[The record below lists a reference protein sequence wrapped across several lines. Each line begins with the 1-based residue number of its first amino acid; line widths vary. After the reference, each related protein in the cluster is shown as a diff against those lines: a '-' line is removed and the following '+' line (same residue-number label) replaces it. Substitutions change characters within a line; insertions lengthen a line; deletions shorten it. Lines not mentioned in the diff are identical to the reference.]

1 MSDLRERYLGQ
12 IKAMES
18 VSLPQWHWITSRLL
32 IGAIC
37 LIMALLWFIPWT
49 QTAFGDGQVDTPF
62 PSERIQSISALVPG
76 QIRTWHVTEGQA
88 IRTGDPIVT
97 LVDSDPELIQR
108 LESQLAAA
116 NQQRIAME
124 QAIATETTNLDRQQ
138 RLRDQGLKSQRD
150 LELVQLEIQKLSA
163 EAAKIDAEI
172 SRLQVET
179 ARQSLQ
185 TKVAPSDGTI
195 LRLKSSGNATYVNAV
210 KLFDLVGKK
219 IATPFPLITYAE
231 AMEKYGSDKPDLRFD
246 MLMVELTDLL
256 PNTGFKV
263 FQSIATSG
271 GCIKAINVTGK
282 SDQMSKNMLQEEMAK
297 KVVPSLG
304 GKGMAWMR
312 VENGELQSN
321 IVQFFSEEELIGIKE
336 RLEAKD
342 GDVLLF
348 IADKNRDVVNDIL
361 GRLRLYVAERYEFID
376 PTKITP
382 CWVTDFPLFELKDG
396 NLTSIHHPFTAPSDD
411 FMSASTKEELLKV
424 NSRGYDMVINGEE
437 VGGGSIRIHQ
447 ADVQEKV
454 FNTLGLSKD
463 EIEEKFG
470 WFVEALKYG
479 TPPHGGIAL
488 GIDRLVGMLL
498 DTDNIRVF

>member
-12 IKAMES
+12 IKALES

-195 LRLKSSGNATYVNAV
+195 LRLKSSGNATYVNAGEV
-210 KLFDLVGKK
+210 LASFIPNVTARTVVLSVSGLDAPLVYPGRQVRLQFEGW
-219 IATPFPLITYAE
+219 P
-231 AMEKYGSDKPDLRFD
+231 
-246 MLMVELTDLL
+246 
-256 PNTGFKV
+256 V
-263 FQSIATSG
+263 FQFSG
-271 GCIKAINVTGK
+271 W
-282 SDQMSKNMLQEEMAK
+282 
-297 KVVPSLG
+297 P
-304 GKGMAWMR
+304 
-312 VENGELQSN
+312 ENGIGTFGG
-321 IVQFFSEEELIGIKE
+321 IVDFIEPVADATGRFNVWVRPDPEDQAWPDTQYA
-336 RLEAKD
+336 RLGSRVK
-342 GDVLLF
+342 GWILL
-348 IADKNRDVVNDIL
+348 
-361 GRLRLYVAERYEFID
+361 
-376 PTKITP
+376 
-382 CWVTDFPLFELKDG
+382 
-396 NLTSIHHPFTAPSDD
+396 
-411 FMSASTKEELLKV
+411 
-424 NSRGYDMVINGEE
+424 EE
-437 VGGGSIRIHQ
+437 VR
-447 ADVQEKV
+447 
-454 FNTLGLSKD
+454 LGYELWRQLNN
-463 EIEEKFG
+463 F
-470 WFVEALKYG
+470 
-479 TPPHGGIAL
+479 PPQQKPSGKQ
-488 GIDRLVGMLL
+488 
-498 DTDNIRVF
+498 